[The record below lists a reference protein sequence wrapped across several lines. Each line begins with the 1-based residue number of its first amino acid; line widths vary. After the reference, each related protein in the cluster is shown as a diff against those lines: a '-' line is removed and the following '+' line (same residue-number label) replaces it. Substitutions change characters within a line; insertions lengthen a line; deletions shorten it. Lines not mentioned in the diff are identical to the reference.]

1 MDLTLGRLHIICR
14 FNCAEAVNFAI
25 ESWVKNNFLSKAKAC
40 TCRPDTVKIDKEQFS
55 ANLSNKLAR
64 SPQRSKSKDKENH
77 DSPLKKSKN
86 TESPKL
92 KSSTKINKFEK
103 KERKSPK
110 KKKATKQ
117 ANSRSMKGSLKS
129 IK

>member
-1 MDLTLGRLHIICR
+1 MDSTLGRPCINCR

-40 TCRPDTVKIDKEQFS
+40 TCRPDSVKIDKEQFS
-55 ANLSNKLAR
+55 ANLINKLAK

-77 DSPLKKSKN
+77 DSPMKKSKI

-92 KSSTKINKFEK
+92 KSSTKINKFDK
-103 KERKSPK
+103 KERRSPK
-110 KKKATKQ
+110 KKKATKH
-117 ANSRSMKGSLKS
+117 ANNRSVKASPKS